1 MNIRRTLVSLLST
14 IVVTLTML
22 GIVLINAQTSDE
34 EPDLSYRTLDYDV
47 AVQRN
52 GDLKVTQHIDMRLK
66 DRGRDWKQMYQRY
79 TLKSKNLTDISDIG
93 VKDVSN
99 GETYRQGDFVFPDN
113 ADNWNDEHAGRWYIV
128 DVTEDEND
136 PQPFNPQTDGLS
148 DDGQADKTL
157 EIGWNIPQ
165 TVSEDSLK
173 FDVSMTLHGVS
184 TAYDDVVSFQWEPF
198 GEENQIPIGTV
209 TGKVTFPNGINGKNS
224 WAWLHTKN
232 TSTTNRGDNGSL
244 MFSAN
249 DVRAGDYL
257 DVVAMFDASQA
268 QGVARTKSGAYKQR
282 LIDDETKQ
290 EREWRSSQHTKA
302 VKRVAGWIFA
312 ALIGIALAVAALYFA
327 IVSFRKSQYKGD
339 IEYWR
344 DLPDLSPAAAA
355 KMEDIM
361 SASSSIFGSGK
372 TKNAD
377 KLANRQMSAT
387 VMSLASKG
395 AIAIYP
401 GPVDLYNGIDLT
413 TTSAASVAGMLGSNA
428 ASARKLKKTSTIAIM
443 PVVCDDIGSLL
454 LSSSER
460 AVLDI
465 LLKASS
471 RLHDAQV
478 FDLKQMSKAFKH
490 YKKGYKLLQ
499 DFDTACS
506 TEFDNLRAVDSSRG
520 FLNNLVGILG
530 LVFAFYKGVQYAERG
545 EIAVT
550 MSICVPVVLA
560 CAFALVY
567 GKYHALTDNGQKYGG
582 QVAGLKR
589 YLLDFSDFS
598 DRGVLDM
605 TLWGRY
611 MVYATAFGISDKVMA
626 QLTKAYPEVA
636 DPQWLDEHAASSYM
650 YMPLHSSSVMG
661 ASTGAAVGAS
671 VAAASVFSANYGDF
685 GAQLSSSFADVRNT
699 ISMAAPSSGGSGFGG
714 GGSGGSFSG
723 GGFDGGGGGSG
734 GGSFGGR

>member
-1 MNIRRTLVSLLST
+1 
-14 IVVTLTML
+14 
-22 GIVLINAQTSDE
+22 
-34 EPDLSYRTLDYDV
+34 
-47 AVQRN
+47 
-52 GDLKVTQHIDMRLK
+52 
-66 DRGRDWKQMYQRY
+66 
-79 TLKSKNLTDISDIG
+79 
-93 VKDVSN
+93 
-99 GETYRQGDFVFPDN
+99 
-113 ADNWNDEHAGRWYIV
+113 
-128 DVTEDEND
+128 
-136 PQPFNPQTDGLS
+136 
-148 DDGQADKTL
+148 
-157 EIGWNIPQ
+157 
-165 TVSEDSLK
+165 
-173 FDVSMTLHGVS
+173 
-184 TAYDDVVSFQWEPF
+184 
-198 GEENQIPIGTV
+198 
-209 TGKVTFPNGINGKNS
+209 
-224 WAWLHTKN
+224 
-232 TSTTNRGDNGSL
+232 
-244 MFSAN
+244 
-249 DVRAGDYL
+249 
-257 DVVAMFDASQA
+257 
-268 QGVARTKSGAYKQR
+268 
-282 LIDDETKQ
+282 
-290 EREWRSSQHTKA
+290 
-302 VKRVAGWIFA
+302 
-312 ALIGIALAVAALYFA
+312 
-327 IVSFRKSQYKGD
+327 
-339 IEYWR
+339 
-344 DLPDLSPAAAA
+344 
-355 KMEDIM
+355 
-361 SASSSIFGSGK
+361 
-372 TKNAD
+372 
-377 KLANRQMSAT
+377 
-387 VMSLASKG
+387 MSLASKG

-401 GPVDLYNGIDLT
+401 GPAKLYDGIDLT
-413 TTSAASVAGMLGSNA
+413 TTNAASVAGRLGSDA
-428 ASARKLKKTSTIAIM
+428 ATARKMKKTSTIVIM
-443 PVVCDDIGSLL
+443 PVARNDIGSLL
-454 LSSSER
+454 LSSSEH
-460 AVLDI
+460 AALDI

-471 RLHDAQV
+471 RLRDTQV
-478 FDLKQMSKAFKH
+478 FDLKQMNKAFKH

>member
-377 KLANRQMSAT
+377 KLVNRQMSST

-401 GPVDLYNGIDLT
+401 GPAKLYDGIDLT
-413 TTSAASVAGMLGSNA
+413 TTNAASVAGRLGSDA
-428 ASARKLKKTSTIAIM
+428 ATARKMKKTSTIVIM
-443 PVVCDDIGSLL
+443 PVARNDIGSLL
-454 LSSSER
+454 LSSSEH
-460 AVLDI
+460 AALDI

-471 RLHDAQV
+471 RLRDTQV
-478 FDLKQMSKAFKH
+478 FDLKQMNKAFRH